1 MFDEIGVLY
10 RGLMLGFMIA
20 APVGPVG
27 LLCIRRTAQ
36 KGLPNGFA
44 TGVGAACADTIFGA
58 VAVLGISVILEFMT
72 RYDLAIRVF
81 GGAVLLFGAYHTWH
95 DHPRPPQDPMALVR
109 KVFHNGSR
117 DNSFIGLL
125 KACLSGLAIT
135 LTNPITMFA
144 TMAVVATFGH
154 PKGGLDAASM
164 VGGIFIGSVS
174 WWLLLSGSVAL
185 VRGHFTEARIVMTNR
200 VTAVILAGF
209 GVWTMATALTGLA
222 MGMPPAG
229 I

>member
-1 MFDEIGVLY
+1 
-10 RGLMLGFMIA
+10 MLGFMIA

-58 VAVLGISVILEFMT
+58 VAVLGISAILDFMT
-72 RYDLAIRVF
+72 RYDLMIRVF

-95 DHPRPPQDPMALVR
+95 DHPRPPPDDPMALVR
-109 KVFHNGSR
+109 RVFHNKSR
-117 DNSFIGLL
+117 DNSFIGLA

-164 VGGIFIGSVS
+164 VGGIFLGSVS

-209 GVWTMATALTGLA
+209 GVWTAATAIAALA
-222 MGMPPAG
+222 MGGASVG